1 MMIVLVEIIKKTKHF
16 LWYILYYHSALFK
29 YHENLYD
36 QHKMGLIVTKPVFRV
51 SDKSK
56 LKLVSSVS

>member
-1 MMIVLVEIIKKTKHF
+1 MFVLVEIIFKKTF
-16 LWYILYYHSALFK
+16 SLIYLVLLPPLFK

-36 QHKMGLIVTKPVFRV
+36 QHKMGLVVTKPVFRV